1 MSNLTQKLDRMET
14 NLVLSPSF
22 NELVFEQRHKEYG
35 AYKLRRTY
43 HRRVLSSLLV
53 ATTSFG
59 LAIGLFFALQQP
71 AEAKMPAMKND
82 GGIIIDIIKP
92 DEPKSEEPKPKVEQ
106 PQTPPAPKAPEA
118 QPELTV
124 PVVTTQPVITPPPT
138 NNGAG
143 GNPKGQDGG
152 TGTDTTG
159 KVITNPCIDC
169 PPTDP
174 PLVKPEIPTWVE
186 EMPFSNI
193 ADAHIKK
200 NTVYPEF
207 ERARGTQG
215 TVFIQFIVR
224 KDGTLD
230 DFKVAKGVSPALDRE
245 ALRVAKSMPN
255 WNPGKQNGHEV
266 DVICTKPIAFKL
278 R

>member
-1 MSNLTQKLDRMET
+1 MET

-22 NELVFEQRHKEYG
+22 NELVFEKRHKAYG

-53 ATTSFG
+53 ATASFG

-71 AEAKMPAMKND
+71 AQAKMPVFKNE
-82 GGIIIDIIKP
+82 GCVLISVVP
-92 DEPKSEEPKPKVEQ
+92 DEPKPQEPEPKVE
-106 PQTPPAPKAPEA
+106 PKQTPPAPKTPVA

-143 GNPKGQDGG
+143 GSPKGQDGG
-152 TGTDTTG
+152 TGSDTTG
-159 KVITNPCIDC
+159 KVVSNPCIDC
-169 PPTDP
+169 PPANPNPT
-174 PLVKPEIPTWVE
+174 VVEIPTWVE
-186 EMPFSNI
+186 DMPFSDV
-193 ADAHIKK
+193 ADAHIRK

-207 ERARGTQG
+207 ERARGKEG

-230 DFKVAKGVSPALDRE
+230 DFKVAKGVSPAIDRE
-245 ALRVAKSMPN
+245 ALRVAKTMPN

-278 R
+278 K